1 MLLSSQNNWCMVLYL
16 SLPTLLVSCGSGMWV
31 QSKIAEA
38 CQLLE
43 KDLELLGASAIEDK
57 LQVGRIM

>member
-1 MLLSSQNNWCMVLYL
+1 VCR
-16 SLPTLLVSCGSGMWV
+16 GFGMWL

-57 LQVGRIM
+57 LQVGRIV